1 MRDTLQ
7 RQLCGADTGE
17 AFGTGLVP
25 LESFS
30 RKPIM
35 VSGGLQAVDTFH
47 VTHAT
52 DGKIDGMTTATFK
65 TFEMRREKF
74 SPKPSIWCGSMNA
87 RTRPSTANYMPGL
100 VRAMA
105 T

>member
-47 VTHAT
+47 VTHST
-52 DGKIDGMTTATFK
+52 DGKIDGMSHRDLQDIRDAA
-65 TFEMRREKF
+65 REAA
-74 SPKPSIWCGSMNA
+74 IRNG
-87 RTRPSTANYMPGL
+87 RPG
-100 VRAMA
+100 VDR
-105 T
+105 

>member
-1 MRDTLQ
+1 MVRDTLQ

-52 DGKIDGMTTATFK
+52 DGKIDGMSTATFK
-65 TFEMRREKF
+65 TFEMRREKLQ
-74 SPKPSIWCGSMNA
+74 SETVDLVWIDE
-87 RTRPSTANYMPGL
+87 RPDEQVY
-100 VRAMA
+100 
-105 T
+105 